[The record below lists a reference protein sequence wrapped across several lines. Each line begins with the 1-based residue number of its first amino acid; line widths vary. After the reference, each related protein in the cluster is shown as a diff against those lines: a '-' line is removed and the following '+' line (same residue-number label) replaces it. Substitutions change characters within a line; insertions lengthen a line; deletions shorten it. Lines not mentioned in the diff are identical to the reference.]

1 MYVADLRQD
10 IRHGLRV
17 LAASPGFTSVAL
29 ISLTL
34 GIAIATSAYSEM
46 NGMILRDLPAVPNP
60 DSLVALQ
67 LPASYPSYKRYREL
81 TGVFSSTLAYL
92 APVPFGV
99 SINGHTERTWGHLV
113 TPSYFSTL
121 GVRPALG
128 RVFDSTQDQSP
139 AVVVSYRFWQN
150 HLASDPSIIGKTL
163 HINGQHP
170 VVVIGVGPKDFL
182 GASPVLFVADL
193 WMPLSTD
200 ARIAPELAGNALERH
215 DLNMFQMVGRLNP
228 GITVDRAEAEL
239 NAVADQLARA
249 EEFQADRRDQSRRVM
264 LLSAGKMLPIRKQ
277 DLPFFKEFLMVM
289 AGLVVLI
296 ACSNVANMM
305 LARAAGRRREIAVR
319 LALGASRARLMRQLM
334 TESMLVA
341 AAAGVLGFIVSVWLM
356 RWASQMRMPLPI
368 PVSFDM
374 NPDARVLIF
383 TLALTVFTGL
393 VFGLAPAL
401 ETTRTDLGPALKQ
414 GGNIQLRRHRR
425 WSLRNGLV
433 LCQMAA
439 SLMLL
444 LITGYMG
451 LGIQSS
457 LGFQQGFNPRNLY
470 LVALDP
476 IRDGYSG
483 AQATAFFEKLL
494 DRVRRLPAVTAA
506 SLTDT
511 VPVAMSGNAG
521 VTVSMAGKSTGD
533 ALRHIVGEG
542 YFETAGIPILLGREF
557 RRQDTTDCVIVSQEF
572 VRRYGNGRDVLGQS
586 VEIGNGEVAPALGAL
601 PGTFDLRPELLGR
614 ERRTYEIVGVARDLA
629 EDFVAQKKHPVIYF
643 PLRAA
648 DFARPSLRGVTLMVR
663 AVPGVDAIGAVRRE
677 IATMD
682 PSLTPF
688 DARSMQEQIDEFMS
702 PLRAACWSYGLIG
715 AFGLILASIGLAGV
729 TAYAVSQRGR
739 EIGIRVA
746 LGAQKSD
753 VLTLVMT
760 EGVVL
765 VTVGTV
771 VGLAAAWAGIRVLSG
786 LFFTVASVESS
797 DPLLLIGAPLLLASL
812 ALLACYLPARKSMHV
827 DPAVALRQE

>member
-1 MYVADLRQD
+1 MYFADLRQD

-17 LAASPGFTSVAL
+17 LAGSPGFTAVAL

-60 DSLVALQ
+60 DQLVALQ
-67 LPASYPSYKRYREL
+67 LQASYPSYKRYREL

-99 SINGHTERTWGHLV
+99 SSHGHAERIWGHLV

-128 RVFDSTQDQSP
+128 RFFAAQEPSP

-150 HLASDPSIIGKTL
+150 HLASDPAVIGRTL
-163 HINGQHP
+163 RINGHP
-170 VVVIGVGPKDFL
+170 SVVIGVGPRDFL
-182 GASPVLFVADL
+182 GASPVLYVADL

-200 ARIAPELAGNALERH
+200 PGMAPELAGNALERR
-215 DLNMFQMVGRLNP
+215 DLTMFQIVGRLKP
-228 GITVDRAEAEL
+228 GITIARAEAEL
-239 NAVADQLARA
+239 KVVADQLAQA
-249 EEFQADRRDQSRRVM
+249 DEFQVDKKEQARRVT
-264 LLSAGKMLPIRKQ
+264 LLSGGKMLPIRKQ

-305 LARAAGRRREIAVR
+305 LAKAAGRRCEIAVR
-319 LALGASRARLMRQLM
+319 LALGAGRARLIRQLL

-341 AAAGVLGFIVSVWLM
+341 AGAGVLGFIVSVWLM

-374 NPDARVLIF
+374 SPDVGVLMF

-401 ETTRTDLGPALKQ
+401 AATRTDLAPALKQ
-414 GGNIQLRRHRR
+414 SGNIQFPRHRR

-457 LGFQQGFNPRNLY
+457 LGLQQGFNPRNLY
-470 LVALDP
+470 LIAVDP
-476 IRDGYSG
+476 VRDGYSP

-494 DRVRRLPAVTAA
+494 DRVKKLPAVTAA
-506 SLTDT
+506 SLADT
-511 VPVAMSGNAG
+511 VPVAMAGNAG
-521 VTVSMAGKSTGD
+521 VTFSIAGDRSGN

-542 YFETAGIPILLGREF
+542 YFQTAGIPILLGREF
-557 RRQDTTDCVIVSQEF
+557 RKEDASAVIVSEEL
-572 VRRYGNGRDVLGQS
+572 VRRFWNGGDALGQKID
-586 VEIGNGEVAPALGAL
+586 VGNDKVSPSLGAL
-601 PGTFDLRPELLGR
+601 PGTFDLRPELLG
-614 ERRTYEIVGVARDLA
+614 EGHRTYQVVGVAKDLA

-643 PLRAA
+643 PLRPA

-663 AVPGVDAIGAVRRE
+663 TVPGVDAIGAVGRE
-677 IATMD
+677 ISSMD

-688 DARSMQEQIDEFMS
+688 NARSMLQQIDEFMS
-702 PLRAACWSYGLIG
+702 PLRAASWSYGLIG
-715 AFGLILASIGLAGV
+715 VFGLILASVGLAGV

-746 LGAQKSD
+746 LGAQRSD
-753 VLTLVMT
+753 VLALVIK

-765 VTVGTV
+765 VIIGTV
-771 VGLAAAWAGIRVLSG
+771 VGLAAAWAGIRLLSG
-786 LFFTVASVESS
+786 LFFTVASVQSS
-797 DPLLLIGAPLLLASL
+797 DPLLLVGAPLLLATL
-812 ALLACYLPARKSMHV
+812 ALLACYLPARKSMRI

>member
-1 MYVADLRQD
+1 MYFADLRQD

-17 LAASPGFTSVAL
+17 LAGSPGFTAVAL

-200 ARIAPELAGNALERH
+200 ARIAPELAGNAPERH

>member
-1 MYVADLRQD
+1 MYFADLRQD

-17 LAASPGFTSVAL
+17 LAGSPGFTAVAL